1 MFARCIQQCLGI
13 PSTAHIKQT
22 TFTIPHEQQAL
33 SIMLTADSAKQVF
46 LNYTSQITSLVIGF
60 RHQKGKIPSVDRS
73 TALIHIF
80 SLHTHAYMYTRRKRS
95 ASASFFLTLKIRL
108 KFYRLYH
115 LHSAALTSQIQHIKP
130 NPECKICNTHR
141 SGHTD
146 QLKRCLQTLVTTDCY
161 SNGGVFFKSTSILH
175 YYIRSKTRGYEIL
188 NNKKISAKVLVATI
202 SLVKG

>member
-13 PSTAHIKQT
+13 LSTAHIKQT
-22 TFTIPHEQQAL
+22 SFTIPHKQQAL

-60 RHQKGKIPSVDRS
+60 KHQKGKIPSVDRS

-80 SLHTHAYMYTRRKRS
+80 SLHTYMYTGRKRS

-108 KFYRLYH
+108 KCYRLYH

-141 SGHTD
+141 SAKTVLTD
-146 QLKRCLQTLVTTDCY
+146 TCY
-161 SNGGVFFKSTSILH
+161 HGL
-175 YYIRSKTRGYEIL
+175 L
-188 NNKKISAKVLVATI
+188 L
-202 SLVKG
+202 